1 MIVNSYAKVN
11 IGLHILNKREDN
23 FHNIITIFQE
33 IDFCDQISVEK
44 SDDFIFQSNVDWL
57 DNRNNTCVKAFEII
71 KDNFPHISN
80 VKIALK
86 KNIPT
91 NAGLGGG
98 SSNGTI
104 VLKTLNELFCLEIS
118 KEKLIEF
125 SSKISSDSP
134 FFVEGGLQVGQGRG
148 EELLPIKDALNE
160 QYILLVLP
168 DIKINTKDAYKK
180 CLLKGKTN
188 IKFAEM
194 LNELKNNNLSSEL
207 FYNDFEGYVF
217 TTHPEIGKI
226 KLKILD
232 LGAKYA
238 SLSGSG
244 STVFGIFSKK
254 EDMLNAYQ
262 SFSPHFSTIITSPK

>member
-44 SDDFIFQSNVDWL
+44 SDDFIFQSSVEWL

-71 KDNFPHISN
+71 KENFPHISN

-134 FFVEGGLQVGQGRG
+134 FFVQGGLQVGQGRG
-148 EELLPIKDALNE
+148 EELLPIKNALNE
-160 QYILLVLP
+160 QHILLVLP

-180 CLLKGKTN
+180 CLLKGKSN

-194 LNELKNNNLSSEL
+194 LNELKNNNLSCL
-207 FYNDFEGYVF
+207 LY
-217 TTHPEIGKI
+217 
-226 KLKILD
+226 
-232 LGAKYA
+232 
-238 SLSGSG
+238 
-244 STVFGIFSKK
+244 
-254 EDMLNAYQ
+254 
-262 SFSPHFSTIITSPK
+262 TSPSPRDGLLSRMPSSA

>member
-1 MIVNSYAKVN
+1 MK
-11 IGLHILNKREDN
+11 
-23 FHNIITIFQE
+23 IF
-33 IDFCDQISVEK
+33 
-44 SDDFIFQSNVDWL
+44 
-57 DNRNNTCVKAFEII
+57 
-71 KDNFPHISN
+71 
-80 VKIALK
+80 LK

-98 SSNGTI
+98 SSNGTV
-104 VLKTLNELFCLEIS
+104 VLKTLNELFCLDIP
-118 KEKLIEF
+118 KEKLIEL
-125 SSKISSDSP
+125 SNQISSDSP
-134 FFVEGGLQVGQGRG
+134 FFVDGGIQVGQGTG
-148 EELLPIKDALNE
+148 GELLPIKNTLNE
-160 QYILLVLP
+160 EHILMILP

-217 TTHPEIGKI
+217 KTHPEIGKI

-262 SFSPHFSTIITSPK
+262 SFSPHFSTIITGPK

>member
-1 MIVNSYAKVN
+1 MIVNSYAKIN
-11 IGLHILNKREDN
+11 IGLHILDKREDN

-33 IDFCDQISVEK
+33 IDFYDQISIEK
-44 SDDFIFQSNVDWL
+44 SDDFLFQSNVNWL
-57 DNRNNTCVKAFEII
+57 DNTNNTCVKAFEII
-71 KDNFPHISN
+71 KEKFPHISN
-80 VKIALK
+80 VKIFLK

-98 SSNGTI
+98 SSNGTV
-104 VLKTLNELFCLEIS
+104 VLKTLNELFCLDIP
-118 KEKLIEF
+118 KEKLIEL
-125 SSKISSDSP
+125 SNQISSDSP
-134 FFVEGGLQVGQGRG
+134 FFVDGGMQVGQGTG
-148 EELLPIKDALNE
+148 GELLPIKNTLNE
-160 QYILLVLP
+160 EHILMILP

-217 TTHPEIGKI
+217 KTHPEIGKI

-262 SFSPHFSTIITSPK
+262 SFSPHFSTIITGPK

>member
-1 MIVNSYAKVN
+1 MIVNSYAKIN

-44 SDDFIFQSNVDWL
+44 SDDFIFQSSVEWL

-71 KDNFPHISN
+71 KENFPHISN

-148 EELLPIKDALNE
+148 EELLPIKNALNE

>member
-1 MIVNSYAKVN
+1 MTVNSYAKINV
-11 IGLHILNKREDN
+11 GLHILNKREDN
-23 FHNIITIFQE
+23 FHNIITVFQE
-33 IDFCDQISVEK
+33 IDFCDQILIEK
-44 SDDFIFQSNVDWL
+44 SNNFIFESNVDWL
-57 DNRNNTCVKAFEII
+57 DNKNNTCIKAFEVM
-71 KDNFPHISN
+71 KEEFPHISN
-80 VKIALK
+80 VKIFLK

-98 SSNGTI
+98 SSNGTA
-104 VLKTLNELFCLEIS
+104 VLKTLNKLFSLGVP
-118 KEKLIEF
+118 KNKLIQL
-125 SSKISSDSP
+125 SNKISADSP
-134 FFVEGGLQVGQGRG
+134 FFIDGGMQIGQGTG
-148 EELLPIKDALNE
+148 DKLLRIKNALNE
-160 QYILLVLP
+160 QHILLVLP

-180 CLLKGKTN
+180 CLLKAKTN

-217 TTHPEIGKI
+217 KTHPEIGKI

-244 STVFGIFSKK
+244 STVFGMFSKK
-254 EDMLNAYQ
+254 EDMLKAYQ

>member
-1 MIVNSYAKVN
+1 MIVNSYAKIN

-44 SDDFIFQSNVDWL
+44 SDDFIFQSSVEWL

-71 KDNFPHISN
+71 KENFPHISN

-125 SSKISSDSP
+125 SSKICSDSP
-134 FFVEGGLQVGQGRG
+134 FFVQGGLQVGQG
-148 EELLPIKDALNE
+148 
-160 QYILLVLP
+160 
-168 DIKINTKDAYKK
+168 
-180 CLLKGKTN
+180 
-188 IKFAEM
+188 
-194 LNELKNNNLSSEL
+194 
-207 FYNDFEGYVF
+207 
-217 TTHPEIGKI
+217 
-226 KLKILD
+226 
-232 LGAKYA
+232 
-238 SLSGSG
+238 
-244 STVFGIFSKK
+244 
-254 EDMLNAYQ
+254 
-262 SFSPHFSTIITSPK
+262 